1 MDRSTAGFYHD
12 PPLWFGSSAYDFL
25 RPPEVIDFDAFRD
38 VVAQQPLANGIE
50 VKVTREGFV
59 GFSFA
64 AWPPAAL
71 PVASV
76 GPGVTFEEQAEAIV
90 CRTQVMN
97 SFLALLYTNEIVL
110 QRHLRRRMVVT
121 PELVISMQGL
131 DDSGRGFGNTTVAH
145 LAMSSFPATY
155 QQGPAALMDD
165 RLRRIGPPVPLAVV
179 EKTLADLSHLMADHE
194 ADGVQLVDLFLRA
207 SKAHQDHN
215 YSAAL
220 INYWAISEKLLQER
234 WQTYQQENR
243 ERDGQPFIS
252 SRRKNVLNDGRSFTA
267 SVIAEFLSLANIIEF
282 ELYEKITAVRQAR
295 NKWMHSLTPTI
306 GSADAR
312 TAGEI
317 CEALLYDAR
326 GLELRSDATQSIHG

>member
-1 MDRSTAGFYHD
+1 MDRSAAGFYHD
-12 PPLWFGSSAYDFL
+12 PPLWFVSSAYDFL
-25 RPPEVIDFDAFRD
+25 HPPEAIDFDAFRGL
-38 VVAQQPLANGIE
+38 VALQSLANGIE
-50 VKVTREGFV
+50 VKVTREGLV

-71 PVASV
+71 PVAAV
-76 GPGVTFEEQAEAIV
+76 GSGTTFEEQVEAIV
-90 CRTQVMN
+90 RRTQVMN
-97 SFLALLYTNEIVL
+97 SFLAFLYTNEITL

-121 PELVISMQGL
+121 PELVISMEGL
-131 DDSGRGFGNTTVAH
+131 DDSGRGFGNTTAAH
-145 LAMSSFPATY
+145 LAMSSFPSTY
-155 QQGPAALMDD
+155 QQGSAGLMDD
-165 RLRRIGPPVPLAVV
+165 RLRRPGPPVPLAVV
-179 EKTLADLSHLMADHE
+179 EKTLADLSTLMADHE
-194 ADGVQLVDLFLRA
+194 TDGVQLVDLFLRA

-234 WQTYQQENR
+234 WQAYQQDNK
-243 ERDGQPFIS
+243 ERDGELFIS
-252 SRRKNVLNDGRSFTA
+252 GHRRKVLNDGRSFTA
-267 SVIAEFLSLANIIEF
+267 SVIAEFLSFAQVIEF

-312 TAGEI
+312 TAGEV

-326 GLELRSDATQSIHG
+326 GLELRSDAAQNIHG